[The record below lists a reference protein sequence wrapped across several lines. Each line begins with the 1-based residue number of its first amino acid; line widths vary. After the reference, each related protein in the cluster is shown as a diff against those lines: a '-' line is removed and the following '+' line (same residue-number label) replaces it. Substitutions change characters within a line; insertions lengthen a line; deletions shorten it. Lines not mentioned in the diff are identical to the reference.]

1 MTSFLK
7 PWTVVMVALL
17 LLACAAPT
25 TRVILLPES
34 SGKASAVEV
43 KSSSGTQLV
52 SQPYQ
57 TAEVQKNGQV
67 VLGTIDPV
75 QVMEHYGG
83 MLAQLPSE
91 DEQFLL
97 YFETGGAQLTAE
109 SQTMLP
115 TILERAHARMGG
127 EIIVVGH
134 TDRVGSVEANDALS
148 LQRARTIRSL
158 LIGRGFNEEL
168 IDAVGRGERSPLG
181 PTEDGVA
188 EPKNRRAE
196 ILIR

>member
-1 MTSFLK
+1 MTSALK
-7 PWTVVMVALL
+7 LLTVVTVALL

-34 SGKASAVEV
+34 GGRASAVEV
-43 KSSSGTQLV
+43 RSASGTQLV

-57 TAEVQKNGQV
+57 TAEVKKDGQV

-75 QVMEHYGG
+75 RVIERYGG
-83 MLAQLPSE
+83 MLVQLPSA

-97 YFETGGAQLTAE
+97 YFETGGIQLTAQ
-109 SQTMLP
+109 SQTLLP
-115 TILERAHARMGG
+115 TILEHAHARMGG

-134 TDRVGSVEANDALS
+134 TDRVGAMEANDALS
-148 LQRARTIRSL
+148 LQRARTIRDL
-158 LIGRGFNEEL
+158 LIGGGFKADL
-168 IDAVGRGERSPLG
+168 IEAVGRGERSPLVS
-181 PTEDGVA
+181 TEDEVP